1 MPDDIFAGPKNRIC
15 LNQGTQMKKLH
26 AVAFVLALQHC
37 AAMAA
42 DQGLYYAA
50 AGAGT
55 GGANYSIG
63 AGTNVDVLEI
73 SSINLGSVNG
83 NATARFA
90 GVSLVQNATPVHDFN
105 LMFRVGFGRTTTT
118 FANGASAIRTGF
130 GNGVIFGLGGQYQ
143 LNRHL
148 AFRSELN
155 RITYAASADGRLV
168 GISYPV
174 SVSALLSF

>member
-1 MPDDIFAGPKNRIC
+1 
-15 LNQGTQMKKLH
+15 MKKLH
-26 AVAFVLALQHC
+26 AVAFALAILPF

-42 DQGLYYAA
+42 DQGLYYVA

-63 AGTNVDVLEI
+63 AGTNVDILEI
-73 SSINLGSVNG
+73 SSIKLGGVEGNG
-83 NATARFA
+83 SARFE
-90 GVSLVQNATPVHDFN
+90 GLSLVQNATPVHDFN

-130 GNGVIFGLGGQYQ
+130 SNGVIFGLGGQYQ

-148 AFRSELN
+148 AVRSELN

-168 GISYPV
+168 GIGYPV
-174 SVSALLSF
+174 SVSALVSF